1 MAEAHAA
8 VGFSFQVTPEGVD
21 FQISPDALWAVYK
34 SGVRSWRKRYTRF
47 KNRFQ
52 SGVYPARFSTLG
64 FYWVASV
71 ISAYFLVDLTFGLRS
86 YIHRKLFES
95 HTLLNHVA
103 CLSIGVALLWLLFA
117 LILRYFLKLLFCY
130 QGWMFE
136 PRGKPS
142 TTTKIWAMI
151 AKVLSGSNP
160 DLYSLQASLPRL
172 PVPALD
178 DTIKRYLRSVRPLL
192 DDDKYET
199 MKELSEEFLSTIAS
213 RLQRYL
219 VLKSWWSTNYVSD
232 WWEQYV
238 YLAGR
243 TPIMVNSNYY
253 GLDLLYH
260 VPTSRQ
266 VSRAA
271 SIVHSIFKYRS
282 LLDREKIKPI
292 RANGLVTLCSAQY
305 ERQFNTT
312 RIPGVE
318 CDTLEH
324 HMDAR
329 HIAVYHQGRW
339 FKVFCYQ
346 NGTLLNPAELEL
358 TLQRIMDDESE
369 PAPGEKDLAALTA
382 SDRTPWALVRK
393 EHFGYGL
400 NKKSLRTIEKAAF
413 VLVLDDSS
421 HDVNDHDPTGVT
433 AMGRSL
439 LHGNCNDRWFDKSF
453 NLVAF
458 KNGKVGV
465 NAEHSWA
472 DAPIVSYLVEYALG
486 YEFLNLKYNMD
497 GTVAGKRRMDP
508 IYPQRLKW
516 RIPQECIASID
527 SAMVSAKAL
536 ADDVHL
542 HVFAFTHFGKGL
554 VKTFKVS
561 PDAFIQT
568 ALQIAQLRDQGKFCL
583 TYEASMTRL
592 FREGRT
598 ETVRSCTNE
607 MAAFVKTIDDQD
619 ITVEEKHA
627 LFLEAVE
634 RHATMYKEAMTG
646 AGIDRHLFCLYVVS
660 KFLKL
665 DSPFLQKVLMEPW
678 RLSTSQT
685 PHQQAMI
692 IDLNKNPKMI
702 AAGGGFGPVSD
713 DGYGVSYMICHENLI
728 MFHVSSKHKSLN
740 TDSERFANNIEKAML
755 DLRDMCESMKKKK
768 K

>member
-142 TTTKIWAMI
+142 TTTKVWAMI

-329 HIAVYHQGRW
+329 HIAVYHQGR
-339 FKVFCYQ
+339 
-346 NGTLLNPAELEL
+346 
-358 TLQRIMDDESE
+358 
-369 PAPGEKDLAALTA
+369 
-382 SDRTPWALVRK
+382 
-393 EHFGYGL
+393 
-400 NKKSLRTIEKAAF
+400 
-413 VLVLDDSS
+413 
-421 HDVNDHDPTGVT
+421 
-433 AMGRSL
+433 
-439 LHGNCNDRWFDKSF
+439 
-453 NLVAF
+453 
-458 KNGKVGV
+458 
-465 NAEHSWA
+465 
-472 DAPIVSYLVEYALG
+472 
-486 YEFLNLKYNMD
+486 
-497 GTVAGKRRMDP
+497 
-508 IYPQRLKW
+508 
-516 RIPQECIASID
+516 
-527 SAMVSAKAL
+527 
-536 ADDVHL
+536 
-542 HVFAFTHFGKGL
+542 
-554 VKTFKVS
+554 
-561 PDAFIQT
+561 
-568 ALQIAQLRDQGKFCL
+568 
-583 TYEASMTRL
+583 
-592 FREGRT
+592 
-598 ETVRSCTNE
+598 
-607 MAAFVKTIDDQD
+607 
-619 ITVEEKHA
+619 
-627 LFLEAVE
+627 
-634 RHATMYKEAMTG
+634 
-646 AGIDRHLFCLYVVS
+646 
-660 KFLKL
+660 
-665 DSPFLQKVLMEPW
+665 
-678 RLSTSQT
+678 
-685 PHQQAMI
+685 
-692 IDLNKNPKMI
+692 
-702 AAGGGFGPVSD
+702 
-713 DGYGVSYMICHENLI
+713 
-728 MFHVSSKHKSLN
+728 
-740 TDSERFANNIEKAML
+740 
-755 DLRDMCESMKKKK
+755 
-768 K
+768 